1 MKLRVKTLAIVA
13 LAVVF
18 LNVVLFS
25 ASSGLLLR
33 DFRSL
38 ETQDVQLD
46 VQRSLGVLSDNAMD
60 LDATAQDYA
69 EWDDTYAFMSDRNPA
84 FLRSNF
90 LDRTF
95 DYLRLNVLVILDL
108 DGQPVFS
115 QGYSLDNQA
124 FRDVSESFN
133 ENLRADKLLPKLAEG
148 NKKQKNNSADPARLE
163 FRKNGLLVLPEG
175 PMLVASRPIVT
186 SDGMGPVRGTLVVGR
201 YLTGGEQER
210 LTRLTQLQVTLHPL
224 ATDEDDR
231 DRAAVTELL
240 QPDAPEMV
248 IHPLDETVTA
258 GYAVVKDLY
267 GQPAMLVR
275 TIIERR
281 IFAQGQLSLRY
292 LLGLLVF
299 VGLVFGV
306 ITLVLLE
313 RLVLARLTKVSDS
326 VRAIESSGDVSMRV
340 EVLEGTDELAELV
353 TVLNGALDRVEE
365 SQGALREAEVKYRSI
380 FENAVEGI
388 FQTTP
393 DGVYLSAN
401 PALAAIYGYES
412 AEVFLTSQ
420 RNAKSIYV
428 ESDRRQQ
435 FIDLVAE
442 NGSVKE
448 FESQV
453 YHRDGRV
460 IWISESARSVEGDDG
475 KVEFYEGTVENITV
489 RKASEESLR
498 RFQERLEAILRAV
511 PGSVSRVDRNLTYL
525 EVNRHL
531 ARSFGLPPEDFVGKH
546 IDFLGYGRDFG
557 AFMKDFF
564 ASDRTE
570 DTREIER
577 VTKHGSEN
585 YLIVAQKYDSNQ
597 AAFVVGIDVTEQR
610 EAVSALQKAEA
621 QYRSIFENAVEGIFQ
636 ATATGEFIAANP
648 SMARIYGYDSSNRLI
663 ESFNQS
669 SGPPYV
675 EPNSFQDLLALLQE
689 RGQISRES
697 EVFRGNGDRLW
708 IMENATVVR
717 DSFGKLLYY
726 EGTVEDITEQK
737 RAQEAMIERSRLSIL
752 EAEVGVL
759 LSGSGEIET
768 ILRSCVD
775 MVVNQLGCLF
785 AHIWTVR
792 PDGDRLELK
801 AQTSHPQ
808 SQSLDLTTPLLSQT
822 LQETVILPQ
831 EEAGLSALERQW
843 ELLPPL
849 VEIAQTMRPVF
860 RHGKLRWKLDA
871 PGEVR
876 VDGDVADSQETNAPE
891 TLVFVGHPLVVED
904 RLVGIIALH
913 SREEL
918 SDDAYDVL
926 GWVANAIALG
936 IDRSWARQ
944 ELVSRREALLLQ
956 LASQIRNSLDL
967 STVLN
972 AAVDGIRSLLKV
984 DRCLFAWYLP
994 DASGALAGDSN
1005 GNGSSGFNG
1014 ANGSPDGAM
1023 LELVS
1028 ESYGETLMPLP
1039 QKMNPTGIAAFVE
1052 QLTADGADKRLRA
1065 SDVSALEE
1073 PLRSLFEQQGYT
1085 SVLAMPLVEQNG
1097 QLGIIQCGDCLKVRT
1112 WTDSDV
1118 DLLRAVTEQLA
1129 IAIQQ
1134 SALYSRARDAAE
1146 EAEQK
1151 AQELESTL
1159 EELQTTQTQLIQTE
1173 KMSSLGQMVAGV
1185 AHEINNPTTF
1195 IHGNLTYARNYTK
1208 DLLSLL
1214 EVYQESYPEPVE
1226 GVADALE
1233 DIDVGFIAE
1242 DLPKT
1247 LASMQ
1252 IGADR
1257 IRQIVASLR
1266 NFSRLDQAEMK
1277 PVNIHE
1283 GLDNTLLILQHRFK
1297 PNSSYPGIEIER
1309 DYTDLPLVVCYAGQL
1324 NQVFMNIIGNAVD
1337 ALEAMLS
1344 LPNGKGESNFD
1355 GERFEEAA
1363 IEEVGAFVDKASNT
1377 ATTAIAPPASSVS
1390 KTPMV
1395 TIRTKHVGSD
1405 RVQIRIG
1412 DNGSGIEPDVVA
1424 KLFDPFFTTKP
1435 VGQGTGLGLSI
1446 SYQIVVEKHRGQLSC
1461 QSEIGKGTEFCIEIP
1476 IEQPEWSEST

>member
-1 MKLRVKTLAIVA
+1 M
-13 LAVVF
+13 
-18 LNVVLFS
+18 LFS
-25 ASSGLLLR
+25 TASGLLLR

-46 VQRSLGVLSDNAMD
+46 VQRALGVLSDNATD

-84 FLRSNF
+84 YLRSNF

-95 DYLRLNVLVILDL
+95 DYLRLNILVILDSQ
-108 DGQPVFS
+108 GHTVYS
-115 QGYSLDNQA
+115 QGYSLDNQR
-124 FRDVSESFN
+124 FREVSESFN
-133 ENLRADKLLPKLAEG
+133 ESLTAGKLLPEAVTG
-148 NKKQKNNSADPARLE
+148 RDQSPS

-175 PMLVASRPIVT
+175 PMLVASRSIVT
-186 SDGMGPVRGTLVVGR
+186 SDGTGAVRGTLIVGR

-231 DRAAVTELL
+231 DRAAIADLL
-240 QPDAPEMV
+240 EDNAPDSV
-248 IHPLDETVTA
+248 IRPLDEKSTA
-258 GYAVVKDLY
+258 GYAIVNDLY

-275 TIIERR
+275 TVIERR
-281 IFAQGQLSLRY
+281 IFAQGKLSLRY
-292 LLGLLVF
+292 LLVLLVF
-299 VGLVFGV
+299 IGLVFGG

-313 RLVLARLTKVSDS
+313 RLVLARLTRVSDS
-326 VRAIESSGDVSMRV
+326 VGAIASSGDVSMRV
-340 EVLEGTDELAELV
+340 EVLNGTDELADLV

-365 SQGALREAEVKYRSI
+365 SQEALRAAESKYRSI
-380 FENAVEGI
+380 FENAIEGI

-393 DGVYLSAN
+393 EGSYLSAN

-412 AEVFLTSQ
+412 AEAFLESQ
-420 RNAKSIYV
+420 RNAKEIYV
-428 ESDRRQQ
+428 NPDRRRE
-435 FIDLVAE
+435 FMELVAE
-442 NGSVKE
+442 QGSVTE
-448 FESQV
+448 FEAQV
-453 YHRDGRV
+453 YHKDGDT
-460 IWISESARSVEGDDG
+460 IWISESARSVLGEDG
-475 KVEFYEGTVENITV
+475 TVAFYEGTVEDITA
-489 RKASEESLR
+489 RKAADERMVRLR
-498 RFQERLEAILRAV
+498 DRLEAILQAV
-511 PGSVSRVDRNLTYL
+511 PGSVSRVDRDLTYL

-531 ARSFGLPPEDFVGKH
+531 AESFNLTPEEFVGKH
-546 IDFLGYGRDFG
+546 IDFLGYGKGFR
-557 AFMKDFF
+557 AFMEKFF
-564 ASDRTE
+564 AGNRTE
-570 DTREIER
+570 DAREIER
-577 VTKHGSEN
+577 ITDRGAEN
-585 YLIVAQKYDSNQ
+585 YLIVAQKYENNQ
-597 AAFVVGIDVTEQR
+597 AAFVVGINVTEERQ
-610 EAVSALQKAEA
+610 AVSALAKAEA

-636 ATATGEFIAANP
+636 ATATGEFTAANP
-648 SMARIYGYDSSNRLI
+648 SLARIYGYDSSEVLI
-663 ESFNQS
+663 ERFNQS

-675 EPNSFQDLLALLQE
+675 QPNSFQELLALLQE

-697 EVFRGNGDRLW
+697 EVFRGNGDRRW
-708 IMENATVVR
+708 IMENAAAVR
-717 DSFGKLLYY
+717 DQSGRLLYY

-737 RAQEAMIERSRLSIL
+737 RSREAMLERSRLSIL

-759 LSGSGEIET
+759 LSGSGDMET
-768 ILRSCVD
+768 VLRSCAD

-792 PDGDRLELK
+792 PNGNSLELQ
-801 AQTSHPQ
+801 AQTTHPK
-808 SQSLDLTTPLLSQT
+808 SRNLDLTTPLLTQT
-822 LQETVILPQ
+822 LQESVVLP
-831 EEAGLSALERQW
+831 ENDEAGLSTLERQW

-860 RHGKLRWKLDA
+860 RHGKLYWKADA
-871 PGEVR
+871 PEKTE
-876 VDGDVADSQETNAPE
+876 DAAE

-913 SREEL
+913 SCEEL

-956 LASQIRNSLDL
+956 LASQIRNSLEL
-967 STVLN
+967 CTVLN
-972 AAVDGIRSLLKV
+972 AAVEGIRSLLKV
-984 DRCLFAWYLP
+984 DRCLFAWYRP
-994 DASGALAGDSN
+994 GD
-1005 GNGSSGFNG
+1005 GNAEGV
-1014 ANGSPDGAM
+1014 M

-1028 ESYGETLMPLP
+1028 EAYGDNLMPLP
-1039 QKMNPTGIAAFVE
+1039 RTMDSAGIGDFVE
-1052 QLTADGADKRLRA
+1052 QLTADDSHNLLRA
-1065 SDVSALEE
+1065 SDVTMLDE

-1085 SVLAMPLVEQNG
+1085 SVLAMPLMG
-1097 QLGIIQCGDCLKVRT
+1097 QDGKLGVIQCGDCLKMRT
-1112 WTDSDV
+1112 WTDSDI

-1134 SALYSRARDAAE
+1134 SALYSRAREAAQ

-1151 AQELESTL
+1151 AQELEATL

-1208 DLLSLL
+1208 DLLALL
-1214 EVYQESYPEPVE
+1214 EIYQQSYPEPAE
-1226 GVADALE
+1226 GVSDFLGAI
-1233 DIDVGFIAE
+1233 DIGFIAE

-1297 PNSSYPGIEIER
+1297 ANSTFPAIEIEKH
-1309 DYTDLPLVVCYAGQL
+1309 YGSLPEVVCYAGQL

-1337 ALEAMLS
+1337 ALEAG
-1344 LPNGKGESNFD
+1344 NGDGRFSGGELNSERFGKTFSHGGFDRGENISFSGAIAEGGGRESNL
-1355 GERFEEAA
+1355 
-1363 IEEVGAFVDKASNT
+1363 V
-1377 ATTAIAPPASSVS
+1377 TTAIASPEVRSP
-1390 KTPMV
+1390 KV
-1395 TIRTKHVGSD
+1395 TITTEPVGGD
-1405 RVQIRIG
+1405 RVQIRIR
-1412 DNGSGIEPDVVA
+1412 DNGSGIGPEVVA

-1446 SYQIVVEKHRGQLSC
+1446 SYQIVVEKHRGQLTC
-1461 QSEIGKGTEFCIEIP
+1461 QSEIGKGTEFSIEIP
-1476 IEQPEWSEST
+1476 VEQPEWSEST

>member
-25 ASSGLLLR
+25 TASGLLLR

-46 VQRSLGVLSDNAMD
+46 VQRALGVLSDNATD

-69 EWDDTYAFMSDRNPA
+69 EWDDTYAFMSDRNPGY
-84 FLRSNF
+84 LRSNF

-95 DYLRLNVLVILDL
+95 DYLRLNILVILDSQ
-108 DGQPVFS
+108 GQTIYS
-115 QGYSLDNQA
+115 QGYSLDNQR
-124 FRDVSESFN
+124 FREVSESFN
-133 ENLRADKLLPKLAEG
+133 ESLTAGKLLSEAVTGRAQSP
-148 NKKQKNNSADPARLE
+148 S

-175 PMLVASRPIVT
+175 PILVASRSIVT
-186 SDGMGPVRGTLVVGR
+186 SDGTGPVRGTLIVGR

-224 ATDEDDR
+224 ATDGDDR
-231 DRAAVTELL
+231 DRAAIADLL
-240 QPDAPEMV
+240 ADNALDTV
-248 IHPLDETVTA
+248 IRPLDGKSTA
-258 GYAVVKDLY
+258 GYAIVNDLY

-275 TIIERR
+275 TVIERR
-281 IFAQGQLSLRY
+281 IFAQGKLSLRY
-292 LLGLLVF
+292 LLVLLVF
-299 VGLVFGV
+299 IGLVFGI

-313 RLVLARLTKVSDS
+313 RLVLARLTRVSDS
-326 VRAIESSGDVSMRV
+326 VGAIASSGDVSMRV
-340 EVLEGTDELAELV
+340 EVLNGTDELADLV

-365 SQGALREAEVKYRSI
+365 SQGALRAAEAKYRSI
-380 FENAVEGI
+380 FENAIEGI

-393 DGVYLSAN
+393 EGAYLSAN

-412 AEVFLTSQ
+412 AKAFLESQ
-420 RNAKSIYV
+420 RNAKEIYV
-428 ESDRRQQ
+428 NPDRRRE
-435 FIDLVAE
+435 FMDLVAE
-442 NGSVKE
+442 QGSVTE
-448 FESQV
+448 FEAQV
-453 YHRDGRV
+453 YHKEGHI
-460 IWISESARSVEGDDG
+460 IWISESARSVLGEDG
-475 KVEFYEGTVENITV
+475 TVAFYEGTVEDITA
-489 RKASEESLR
+489 RKAADERMVRLR
-498 RFQERLEAILRAV
+498 DRLEAILQAV
-511 PGSVSRVDRNLTYL
+511 PGSVSRVDRELTYL

-531 ARSFGLPPEDFVGKH
+531 AESFNLTPEEFVGKH
-546 IDFLGYGRDFG
+546 IDFLGYGKGFR
-557 AFMKDFF
+557 AFMENFF
-564 ASDRTE
+564 AGSRTE
-570 DTREIER
+570 DAREIER
-577 VTKHGSEN
+577 VTNRGVEN
-585 YLIVAQKYDSNQ
+585 YLIVAQKYENNQ
-597 AAFVVGIDVTEQR
+597 AAFVVGINVTEERQ
-610 EAVSALQKAEA
+610 AVSALAKAEA

-636 ATATGEFIAANP
+636 ATATGEFTAANP
-648 SMARIYGYDSSNRLI
+648 SLARIYGYDSPEVLI
-663 ESFNQS
+663 ERFNQS
-669 SGPPYV
+669 SGAPYV
-675 EPNSFQDLLALLQE
+675 QPNSFQDLLALLQE

-697 EVFRGNGDRLW
+697 EVFRVNGDRRW
-708 IMENATVVR
+708 VMENATAVR
-717 DSFGKLLYY
+717 DQSGRLLYY
-726 EGTVEDITEQK
+726 EGTVEDITERK
-737 RAQEAMIERSRLSIL
+737 RSRETMLERSRLSIL

-759 LSGSGEIET
+759 LSGSGDMET
-768 ILRSCVD
+768 VLRSCAD
-775 MVVNQLGCLF
+775 LVVNQLGCLF

-792 PDGDRLELK
+792 PNGNSLELQ
-801 AQTSHPQ
+801 AQTTHARSRN
-808 SQSLDLTTPLLSQT
+808 LDLTTPLLTQT
-822 LQETVILPQ
+822 LQESVALP
-831 EEAGLSALERQW
+831 ENDEAGLATLERQW

-860 RHGKLRWKLDA
+860 RHGTLRWKVDA
-871 PGEVR
+871 PEKT
-876 VDGDVADSQETNAPE
+876 ENATK

-913 SREEL
+913 SCEEL

-926 GWVANAIALG
+926 GWIANAIALG

-956 LASQIRNSLDL
+956 LASQIRNSLEL
-967 STVLN
+967 CTVLN
-972 AAVDGIRSLLKV
+972 AAVEGIRSLLKV
-984 DRCLFAWYLP
+984 DRCLFAWYRP
-994 DASGALAGDSN
+994 GDGVGVE
-1005 GNGSSGFNG
+1005 GN
-1014 ANGSPDGAM
+1014 AIDDGAEGIM

-1028 ESYGETLMPLP
+1028 EAYGDNLMPLP
-1039 QKMNPTGIAAFVE
+1039 RTMDSAGIGDFVA
-1052 QLTADGADKRLRA
+1052 QLTADDSHTLLRA
-1065 SDVSALEE
+1065 SDVTMLDE

-1085 SVLAMPLVEQNG
+1085 SVLAMPLMG
-1097 QLGIIQCGDCLKVRT
+1097 QDGKLGVIQCGDCLKMRT
-1112 WTDSDV
+1112 WTDSDI

-1134 SALYSRARDAAE
+1134 SALYSRAREAAQ

-1151 AQELESTL
+1151 AQELETTL

-1208 DLLSLL
+1208 DLLALL
-1214 EVYQESYPEPVE
+1214 DIYQQSYPEPAE
-1226 GVADALE
+1226 GVADFLGAI
-1233 DIDVGFIAE
+1233 DIGFIIE

-1297 PNSSYPGIEIER
+1297 ANSTFPAIEIEKH
-1309 DYTDLPLVVCYAGQL
+1309 YGSLPEVVCYAGQL

-1337 ALEAMLS
+1337 ALEA
-1344 LPNGKGESNFD
+1344 GKGKRESSP
-1355 GERFEEAA
+1355 GELNVDRFGTAFGKGGLNRGESTGVSGR
-1363 IEEVGAFVDKASNT
+1363 IVGSESRELNRV
-1377 ATTAIAPPASSVS
+1377 TTAIASPEVRSP
-1390 KTPMV
+1390 KV
-1395 TIRTKHVGSD
+1395 TITTEPVGGD
-1405 RVQIRIG
+1405 RVQIRIR
-1412 DNGSGIEPDVVA
+1412 DNGSGIAPEVVA

-1446 SYQIVVEKHRGQLSC
+1446 SYQIVVEKHRGQLTC
-1461 QSEIGKGTEFCIEIP
+1461 QSETGKGTEFCIEIP
-1476 IEQPEWSEST
+1476 VEQPEWSEST